1 MAAARGG
8 NSHRC
13 QRMRRLRII
22 RHRLVRR
29 RDILLH
35 WLGGRRNGEGLLRV
49 LAECASLPASF
60 KARLRIRKI
69 EAGGGFLVVHFRGLG
84 DPLHFPAEMDA
95 GALYQVIAELMYRRS
110 WHYYEIP
117 QTRVLPGDV
126 VADCGAGEGLFSLL
140 VARRCRKVYAVEPL
154 GAFVA
159 AMRRTFAGL
168 ANVEV
173 VPYALGEREGEAII
187 SEEEIASGLGAGL
200 APGAGRGR
208 RVKVTTLDAI
218 FARRGVELS
227 YLKADLEGLEME
239 LLRGG
244 RETIRRFSPKIAITT
259 YHRKDHAE
267 LIAGFLKEIDGR
279 YRIRVKGIHHPTG
292 APVMLHAWVP

>member
-1 MAAARGG
+1 
-8 NSHRC
+8 
-13 QRMRRLRII
+13 MRRLRAIGY
-22 RHRLVRR
+22 RLVRR

-35 WLGGRRNGEGLLRV
+35 WLGGRRNGESFWRM

-60 KARLRIRKI
+60 KAWLRIRKI
-69 EAGGGFLVVHFRGLG
+69 EKDRGFLVVRFHGLG

-95 GALYQVIAELMYRRS
+95 GVLYQVIAELMYRRS

-117 QTRVLPGDV
+117 QTRVLPDDV

-159 AMRRTFAGL
+159 AMRRTFADL
-168 ANVEV
+168 SNVEV
-173 VPYALGEREGEAII
+173 VPYALGQREGEAIV
-187 SEEEIASGLGAGL
+187 SEASIASELGVAG
-200 APGAGRGR
+200 PGR
-208 RVKVTTLDAI
+208 RVRVSTLDAI
-218 FARRGVELS
+218 FARRGAELS

-244 RETIRRFSPKIAITT
+244 RETIRRFGPKIAITT

-267 LIAGFLKEIDGR
+267 SIAGFLKEIDGR